1 MPQVVEINL
10 RLPSF
15 RIKATHE
22 AQAAVV
28 DNNDV
33 RFIKRLEID
42 AIPKPGETL
51 TLTTETGLSFPCV
64 VVQVNWHDSNNIF
77 VLSCRYGKQRISPE
91 DYARISNAP
100 DWTSR
105 PLL

>member
-15 RIKATHE
+15 RTKATE
-22 AQAAVV
+22 DAQAAVV
-28 DNNDV
+28 DNNDL
-33 RFIKRLEID
+33 RFTKELEV
-42 AIPKPGETL
+42 ATIPKPGETL
-51 TLTTETGLSFPCV
+51 MLSTDSGMSVPCV
-64 VVQVNWHDSNNIF
+64 VVQVNWHESKNMF
-77 VLSCRYGKQRISPE
+77 VLGCKYGKQRLSPE
-91 DYARISNAP
+91 EYARISNAS